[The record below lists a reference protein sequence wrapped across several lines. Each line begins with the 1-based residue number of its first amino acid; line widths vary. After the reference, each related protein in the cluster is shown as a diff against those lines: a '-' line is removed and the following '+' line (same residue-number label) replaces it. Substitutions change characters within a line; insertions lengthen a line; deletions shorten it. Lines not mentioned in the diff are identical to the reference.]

1 MSIKMMVRYSFDICF
16 GPKLYQICKISSEG
30 LFVDAYQK
38 QFNIYCIQFK
48 FHFQYICQFA
58 NLYPADH
65 ILISCSPPDSYT
77 YV

>member
-48 FHFQYICQFA
+48 FHFQYISNTLQIMFWYHA
-58 NLYPADH
+58 HRLTP
-65 ILISCSPPDSYT
+65 IS
-77 YV
+77 